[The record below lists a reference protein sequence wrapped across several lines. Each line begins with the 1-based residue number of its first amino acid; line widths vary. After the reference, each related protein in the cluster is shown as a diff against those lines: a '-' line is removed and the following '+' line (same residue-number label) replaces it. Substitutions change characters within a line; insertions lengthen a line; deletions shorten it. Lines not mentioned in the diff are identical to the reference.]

1 MYISIQNL
9 ANKYDIHPD
18 TIRRQELIEGIHY
31 IRINKMKRYDIKE
44 MHKLLVSTPINNSKN
59 KVDSIL
65 SNFLIEN

>member
-44 MHKLLVSTPINNSKN
+44 MHKLLVSTPITNSKN